1 MENTTISSKP
11 TQEELYD
18 LFRVNEGE
26 VTLLSVDH
34 SKDETITID
43 LTYYEFI
50 SATKKG
56 EKLEIKLRK
65 KEDPK

>member
-11 TQEELYD
+11 TQEELDD
-18 LFRVNEGE
+18 LFRVDNHNLS
-26 VTLLSVDH
+26 TLMVEY
-34 SKDETITID
+34 SKEETITID